1 MRKLAE
7 CARYHS
13 HSCDLHESQ
22 RQERKGEIDPF
33 EQHARFYNVKVSDKP
48 RTSVRGTL
56 WSSKSPEQTAP

>member
-56 WSSKSPEQTAP
+56 